1 MFKTVLRK
9 LIPNQLLTIAL
20 SFFLFS
26 FSIRTVLLI
35 QELVKKGTE
44 LKFAPIIYLQGF
56 LHDLHIFIYLAALY
70 FVFSFIFGRLYTYRF
85 TRFIPY
91 LFNFALTVFFTFVTF
106 SEWFFWDEFS
116 SRFNFIAV
124 DYLIY
129 TNEVI
134 GNIRESYNMPL
145 LLTSVA
151 LISLAPFALFT
162 FLTRKRVTEDLNWRT
177 KGLCSLSL
185 IGLLV
190 LLAITPYVRYSS
202 GNFITDQLSLNGPK
216 EFVTAFLHN
225 RIDFKVFYK
234 TIPHEEMLGIM
245 EQEFKTDG
253 TEIVK
258 EPSGRLVKK
267 IKGQGAELKPNVV
280 LIMVESLGA
289 NFLEYFGNKD
299 KITPYL
305 DSLIPESH
313 FFANIYATGTRTVRG
328 IEAVSLSL
336 PPTPGQSA
344 IRRPYSKEL
353 FNIGTVFRQ
362 KDYVTKFVYGGW
374 GMFDNMNSFFGS
386 NGFEIIDRA
395 VLDNSEITFTTAWG
409 VCDGDLLKR
418 TIKEADQEFQKKNP
432 FFLYVLTTSNHR
444 PYAFPDKD
452 LDLKSVVSGR
462 NGAVKYTDYA
472 IKKFIEE
479 AKTKKWFDNTIFV
492 IMADHSASGRGKV
505 SIPVPTYH
513 IPLWIYAPKLVKPR
527 LVNSV
532 ASEIDVAPT
541 LFGLLNWNY
550 DSYFLGQDLLKTKIP
565 ERFFSGTYQAVGMYS
580 SGHFTELGLKSF
592 VADNTYDIATKT
604 LTPIKDKDEAVMKKT
619 IAYYQYADWLL
630 NEGLYKEVKS
640 VTPAKDKQNAQ

>member
-26 FSIRTVLLI
+26 FSIRSVLLI

-44 LKFAPIIYLQGF
+44 FKLIPLIYLQGF
-56 LHDLHIFIYLAALY
+56 LHDCHIFIYLAALY
-70 FVFSFIFGRLYTYRF
+70 FVFSFLFGKLYSYRL

-91 LFNFALTVFFTFVTF
+91 VFNFALTIFFTFVTF

-145 LLTSVA
+145 LLTLVGF
-151 LISLAPFALFT
+151 ISLIPFALFT
-162 FLTRKRVTEDLNWRT
+162 YFLRKRETIALNWKM
-177 KGLCSLSL
+177 KGLYSLSL
-185 IGLLV
+185 IALLV
-190 LLAITPYVRYSS
+190 ILAVTPYVRIPT

-216 EFVTAFLHN
+216 EFVAAFLHN

-234 TIPHEEMLGIM
+234 NIPHDEMLSIM

-267 IKGQGAELKPNVV
+267 IKGNGPEIKPNVV

-289 NFLEYFGNKD
+289 NFLGYFGNKD
-299 KITPYL
+299 QITPYL

-313 FFANIYATGTRTVRG
+313 FFSNLYATGTRTVRG
-328 IEAVSLSL
+328 IEAVTLSL

-344 IRRPYSKEL
+344 VRRPYSKEL
-353 FNIGTVFRQ
+353 FNIGSVFRQ

-374 GMFDNMNSFFGS
+374 GMFDNMNTFFGS
-386 NGFEIIDRA
+386 NGFDIIDRS
-395 VLDNSEITFTTAWG
+395 VLDSTEITFTTTWG
-409 VCDGDLLKR
+409 VCDGDLFKR
-418 TIKEADQEFQKKNP
+418 TIKEADLEFQKKNP

-452 LDLKSVVSGR
+452 LELKSVVSGR

-479 AKTKKWFDNTIFV
+479 AKTKKWFDNTVFV

-513 IPLWIYAPKLVKPR
+513 IPLWIYAPKLIKPR
-527 LVNSV
+527 LVNSA

-550 DSYFLGQDLLKTKIP
+550 ESYFLGQDLLKDKIP
-565 ERFFSGTYQAVGMYS
+565 ERFFSGTYQSVGMYS
-580 SGHFTELGLKSF
+580 SGHFTELSIKSF
-592 VADNTYDIATKT
+592 VADNAYDIASRT
-604 LTPIKDKDEAVMKKT
+604 LTPLKETDEAVMKKT

-630 NEGLYKEVKS
+630 NEGLYKEKKS
-640 VTPAKDKQNAQ
+640 EAPIQDKK